1 MPKLKG
7 TETKYVNG
15 NVSVD
20 KENADVIYS
29 DKDHIYLGKKD
40 NQKYTSV
47 TQLIHNYTQPFNGAF
62 WSAYKACEALL
73 SPEDFYSLKQVLLKT
88 KVWKNEYLEA
98 YGMDREL
105 FKEKRSEILQS
116 YEDKKNIACERGT
129 AIHAKLED
137 LFYQGDKKT
146 ISKYAGG
153 GSFDIKKGYYQ
164 LDLDRALYPEFLIS
178 YDFDD
183 YLKVAG
189 QVDLLCK
196 DGNDIIIIDWKSNAK
211 IDQESYFDR
220 NTKKRQMMKFPL
232 DNIQD
237 CNFYHYTLQLS
248 LYAFLLQKINP
259 KFKIKKLLIIHFD
272 HDGNETEYQCDYLKE
287 DVARMLLHYRRNQKI
302 KTELDLD
309 KTIVF

>member
-7 TETKYVNG
+7 AEVKYING

-29 DKDHIYLGKKD
+29 DKDHIYLGKRD
-40 NQKYTSV
+40 NKKYTSV
-47 TQLIHNYTQPFNGAF
+47 TQLIHNYTQPFNSAF

-73 SPEDFYSLKQVLLKT
+73 SPESFYPLKQILLKN
-88 KVWKNEYLEA
+88 KIWKSEYLNIYNIDDQA
-98 YGMDREL
+98 
-105 FKEKRSEILQS
+105 FQNKRAEILKS
-116 YEDKKNIACERGT
+116 YEDKKNTACERGT
-129 AIHAKLED
+129 SIHEIQEN
-137 LFYQGDKKT
+137 LFYNQDDKIK
-146 ISKYAGG
+146 KYVGG
-153 GSFDIKKGYYQ
+153 GKFDVKKGYYQ
-164 LDLDRALYPEFLIS
+164 LDLDRAIYPEFLIS

-189 QVDLLCK
+189 QIDLIIK
-196 DGNDIIIIDWKSNAK
+196 DGNEITIIDWKTNKK
-211 IDQESYFDR
+211 IDQESYFDK

-259 KFKIKKLLIIHFD
+259 KFKIKKLLIVHFD
-272 HDGNETEYQCDYLKE
+272 HDGNETEYQCDYLKD

-302 KTELDLD
+302 QNELNLD
-309 KTIVF
+309 KTIIF

>member
-7 TETKYVNG
+7 NKTKYVNG
-15 NVSVD
+15 NISVD

-29 DKDHIYLGKKD
+29 DKNHIYLGKRD
-40 NQKYTSV
+40 NQQYTSV
-47 TQLIHNYTQPFNGAF
+47 TQLIHNYTQPFNSAF

-73 SPEDFYSLKQVLLKT
+73 SPEDFYSLKQILLKT
-88 KVWKNEYLEA
+88 KIWKNEYLET
-98 YGMDREL
+98 YDIDEKL

-116 YEDKKNIACERGT
+116 YEDKKNVACERGT
-129 AIHAKLED
+129 SIHEVQEN
-137 LFYQGDKKT
+137 LFYNQDAKIKK
-146 ISKYAGG
+146 YVGG
-153 GSFDIKKGYYQ
+153 GKFDIKKGYYK
-164 LDLDRALYPEFLIS
+164 LDLDRAVYPEFLIS

-189 QVDLLCK
+189 QIDLIVK
-196 DGNDIIIIDWKSNAK
+196 DGNEITIIDWKTNKK

-248 LYAFLLQKINP
+248 LYAYLLQNINP
-259 KFKIKKLLIIHFD
+259 KFKIKKLVIIHFD
-272 HDGNETEYQCDYLKE
+272 HDGNETEYQCEYLKE
-287 DVARMLLHYRRNQKI
+287 DVARMLLHYRRDKKI
-302 KTELDLD
+302 KAELDLD
-309 KTIVF
+309 KPILF

>member
-7 TETKYVNG
+7 SQVRYVNG
-15 NVSVD
+15 NISVD

-47 TQLIHNYTQPFNGAF
+47 TQLIHNYTQPFNSAF

-73 SPEDFYSLKQVLLKT
+73 SPENFYQLKQILLKN
-88 KVWKNEYLEA
+88 KIWDNAYLEQ
-98 YGMDREL
+98 YNIEPKL
-105 FKEKRSEILQS
+105 FKEKRDEILKS
-116 YEDKKNIACERGT
+116 YEDKKNVACERGT
-129 AIHAKLED
+129 LIHEIQEN
-137 LFYQGDKKT
+137 LFYNQDDKIK
-146 ISKYAGG
+146 KYVGG
-153 GSFDIKKGYYQ
+153 GKFDIKKGYYQ
-164 LDLDRALYPEFLIS
+164 LDLERAVYPEFLIS

-183 YLKVAG
+183 YLKIAG
-189 QVDLLCK
+189 QIDLMIK
-196 DGNDIIIIDWKSNAK
+196 DGNDITIIDWKTNKK
-211 IDQESYFDR
+211 IDQESYFDK

-259 KFKIKKLLIIHFD
+259 KFKIKKLIIVHFD
-272 HDGNETEYQCDYLKE
+272 HDGNETEYQCNYLKE
-287 DVARMLLHYRRNQKI
+287 DVSRMLLHYRRNQKI
-302 KTELDLD
+302 QSELNLD
-309 KTIVF
+309 KPIVF

>member
-47 TQLIHNYTQPFNGAF
+47 TQLIHNYTQPFNSAF

-73 SPEDFYSLKQVLLKT
+73 SSEDFYPLKQILLKN
-88 KVWKNEYLEA
+88 KIWKSEYLKT
-98 YGMDREL
+98 YNIDIQSFKDKRE
-105 FKEKRSEILQS
+105 EILKS
-116 YEDKKNIACERGT
+116 YEDKKNVACERGT
-129 AIHAKLED
+129 SIHEVQEN
-137 LFYQGDKKT
+137 LFYNQDDKIK
-146 ISKYAGG
+146 KYVGG
-153 GSFDIKKGYYQ
+153 GKFDVKKGYYQ
-164 LDLDRALYPEFLIS
+164 LDLERAVYPEFLIS
-178 YDFDD
+178 YAFDD

-189 QVDLLCK
+189 QIDLIIK
-196 DGNDIIIIDWKSNAK
+196 DGNDITIIDWKTNKK
-211 IDQESYFDR
+211 IDQESYFDKT
-220 NTKKRQMMKFPL
+220 TKRRQMMKFPL

-302 KTELDLD
+302 KTELALD